1 MSSSGKD
8 KQKSPPSR
16 GKSPKSPKS
25 QGKKR
30 GGAPRKYTKGKS
42 NSSKNDSMDPIPGN
56 QNWGGLARKGVLRVH
71 HDDVKAAEEQTNR
84 PDPFEEV
91 IEDEDVLRL
100 REERAQKREQ
110 REARKRELQAEAKA
124 ALERANSKPVRKS
137 GYAKRPAK
145 IKQYKRKPL
154 SNKRNSNQD
163 VSAKLRKILGSAEG
177 QKAYKRL
184 READAFFQQEQFPE
198 ARRKL
203 TPLIKKAPKVS
214 EIQELYGLICY
225 RLKDYAKA
233 AFSLEQYRSL
243 AQSTERHPILMD
255 CYRSENRWDDVK
267 YLWAELADVSPDA
280 ATVAEG
286 KIVYANSYAD
296 QGNYPKAINILEKGW
311 RAPQRPQE
319 HHLRKAY
326 ALADLYDRAGM
337 PVKARELFGW
347 IAASSQNYLDA
358 SDRYDELA

>member
-8 KQKSPPSR
+8 KQKTSSSR
-16 GKSPKSPKS
+16 EKSSRSAKSHGRKS
-25 QGKKR
+25 
-30 GGAPRKYTKGKS
+30 GGAPRKYSKGKS
-42 NSSKNDSMDPIPGN
+42 ASSKSDSIDPIPGN

-71 HDDVKAAEEQTNR
+71 HDDIKTVEELANQSDATEELFE
-84 PDPFEEV
+84 DPE
-91 IEDEDVLRL
+91 VLRL

-110 REARKRELQAEAKA
+110 RDARKRELQAEAKA
-124 ALERANSKPVRKS
+124 ALERANSKTVRKS
-137 GYAKRPAK
+137 EDSKRPTK

-154 SNKRNSNQD
+154 SNKRNSSQD
-163 VSAKLRKILGSAEG
+163 VSAKFQKVLGSAEG

-184 READAFFQQEQFPE
+184 READTFFQQDQFPE
-198 ARRKL
+198 AKRKL
-203 TPLIKKAPKVS
+203 APLIKKAGKIS
-214 EIQELYGLICY
+214 EVQELHGLICY
-225 RLKDYAKA
+225 RLNDYANA
-233 AFSLEQYRSL
+233 AFSLEQFRSL

-255 CYRSENRWDDVK
+255 CYRSENRWEDVK
-267 YLWAELADVSPDA
+267 YLWGELADVSPDA

-337 PVKARELFGW
+337 SVKARELFGW
-347 IAASSQNYLDA
+347 INASSQNYLDA
-358 SDRYDELA
+358 SGRYEELT